1 MLKSV
6 NNDSRKNI
14 SVSGT
19 LRFGLGHPI
28 VNHLIRELPGAEKC
42 FDGDSSCSSPSSSP
56 TLGRKRRSE
65 DDDLSDSDEFDEE
78 VNKKLRREDE
88 ADEDYEMSEYDSFSA
103 RGVLFTSRKE
113 IDDLES
119 AVATLHAL
127 KYCAVY

>member
-1 MLKSV
+1 
-6 NNDSRKNI
+6 
-14 SVSGT
+14 
-19 LRFGLGHPI
+19 
-28 VNHLIRELPGAEKC
+28 
-42 FDGDSSCSSPSSSP
+42 
-56 TLGRKRRSE
+56 LGRKRRSE
-65 DDDLSDSDEFDEE
+65 DDLSDSDEFDEE
-78 VNKKLRREDE
+78 VSKKLRREEE